1 MDYFHTLTIKSN
13 MSSFDK
19 LLAYDIL
26 NVLGINDTSIG
37 LDAQK
42 SRLAVGRLNR
52 LELPTSNM
60 SNPVTQG
67 SALNFTVSDIYA
79 NIRKPKYIRSLA

>member
-1 MDYFHTLTIKSN
+1 

-42 SRLAVGRLNR
+42 YRLAVGRLNG
-52 LELPTSNM
+52 LEHPT
-60 SNPVTQG
+60 
-67 SALNFTVSDIYA
+67 
-79 NIRKPKYIRSLA
+79 

>member
-1 MDYFHTLTIKSN
+1 

-42 SRLAVGRLNR
+42 YRLAVGRLNG
-52 LELPTSNM
+52 LELTWNM

-67 SALNFTVSDIYA
+67 SALNFTVGDIC
-79 NIRKPKYIRSLA
+79 KDS